1 MQLSGKK
8 EVQERILMAI
18 KTSLI
23 VATSRDLFISPEEK
37 EDQPSTIWTSKED
50 KQFFN
55 QKSKAIGVMIM
66 GSKTFATIGRALQG
80 RLSVVMTRNPEK
92 WQTEYEDENLI
103 FTDKN
108 PQQLLQFLE
117 DKGFEEVAICG
128 GRAIYNLFL
137 ELGLVD
143 KIYLTVE
150 PVDFG
155 SGIKLLDNDGISNN
169 FYLEK
174 EIPLNEKGTL
184 LREYSRI

>member
-1 MQLSGKK
+1 ML
-8 EVQERILMAI
+8 I

-23 VATSRDLFISPEEK
+23 VATSKDLFISPEKK
-37 EDQPSTIWTSKED
+37 EDQPSTVWTSRED

-55 QKSKAIGVMIM
+55 EKSKTIGVMIM
-66 GSKTFATIGRALQG
+66 GSKTFATIGRALSG

-92 WQTEYEDENLI
+92 WQAKFEDENLI
-103 FTDKN
+103 FTDKS

-117 DKGFEEVAICG
+117 DKGFKEVAICG

-137 ELGLVD
+137 ELNLVD
-143 KIYLTVE
+143 KIYLTIE

-155 SGIKLLDNDGISNN
+155 SGIKLLNDDGILNN

-174 EIPLNEKGTL
+174 ELPLNDKGTL
-184 LREYSRI
+184 LREYSKI